1 MRCIVPV
8 NTGACLSSKS
18 ELAQEYL
25 RIRHMHRTETAVRH
39 YIRQMSSFSFVLY
52 NGAIHHARSSSL
64 PGLCTGLHSE
74 DEASNR

>member
-1 MRCIVPV
+1 MR
-8 NTGACLSSKS
+8 NTLPAPAGACLSSKS

-25 RIRHMHRTETAVRH
+25 RIRHMHRTETAVRQ
-39 YIRQMSSFSFVLY
+39 YIRQMSSFSFVL
-52 NGAIHHARSSSL
+52 NNRAIHHARSSSL

>member
-39 YIRQMSSFSFVLY
+39 YIRWTPSFCHKY
-52 NGAIHHARSSSL
+52 DRAIHHARSSSL
-64 PGLCTGLHSE
+64 PGLCKGLHSE